1 MDSRVTRLIR
11 PPAGVRR
18 PAAPRDKIRT
28 VAEVA
33 EIAEQGRRAGR
44 VVVQAHGTFDLLHL
58 GHVRHLE
65 AAKNLGDTLIVT
77 VTADRF
83 VNKGPGRPVF
93 NAELRAEMLA
103 TLEYVDWVAINDE
116 PDAVSAIKRIR
127 PDLYI
132 KGHDYHNPAGDIT
145 GKIVLE
151 REAVEAHGGRI
162 QLTDEVTFS
171 STELINRHL
180 NVFEPHIR
188 QHLDSLREDGRLD
201 EMCELIESVRDYRVL
216 VVGDAIIDEYQYV
229 VPMHKTPKDSVIAT
243 RYQDSELFAGGVFAT
258 ANHVASICKQV
269 DIVTCVGDWGTY
281 DDLIAQSL
289 KPNVGL
295 KTFTRAAAP
304 TTLKRRFVDPSYMRK
319 LFEVYVMNDETL
331 TSDVQGDVDRAI
343 AEMAPDYDLVIAAD
357 YGHGLIAPSS
367 IDALTTHSR
376 FLAVNTQSNSANL
389 GYNLITKYKRADYIC
404 IDGPEARLAV
414 RDRTANLGDIA
425 RELIESQVACSKIII
440 TQGKH
445 GCVTFES
452 GGIAHTIPAF
462 AKNVIDTVGAGDAFF
477 AVTAPL
483 VMAGG
488 PMSCVGFIGNVV
500 GALKVEIVGHR
511 RSIEK
516 AALIKAIIGLLK

>member
-1 MDSRVTRLIR
+1 MDTKVTKLIR
-11 PPAGVRR
+11 PVGIREPSS
-18 PAAPRDKIRT
+18 PRDKVRT

-33 EIAEQGRRAGR
+33 EIAEQSRHAGR

-65 AAKNLGDTLIVT
+65 AARKLGDTLIVT

-116 PDAVSAIKRIR
+116 PDAVSAIDRIR

-132 KGHDYHNPAGDIT
+132 KGHDYHNPQGDIT

-188 QHLDSLREDGRLD
+188 QHLDTLREDGRLD
-201 EMCELIESVRDYRVL
+201 QLCELIERVANYKVL
-216 VVGDAIIDEYQYV
+216 IVGDAIIDEYQYV
-229 VPMHKTPKDSVIAT
+229 MPMHKTPKEHVIAT
-243 RYQDSELFAGGVFAT
+243 RYQDSELFAGGVFAA

-269 DIVTCVGDWGTY
+269 DIITCIGDWETH
-281 DDLIAQSL
+281 DDLIRQSL

-295 KTFTRAAAP
+295 KAFARTAAP

-319 LFEVYVMNDETL
+319 LFEVYVMNDEPL
-331 TSDVQGDVDRAI
+331 TPDVQGDFDGAI
-343 AEMAPDYDLVIAAD
+343 AAYASDYDVVIAAD

-367 IDALTTHSR
+367 VAALTGHSR

-389 GYNLITKYKRADYIC
+389 GYNLITKYPRANYVCVDA
-404 IDGPEARLAV
+404 PEARLAV
-414 RDRTANLGDIA
+414 GNRNSNLGDVA
-425 RELIESQVACSKIII
+425 RQLIDRYIDCSKIII

-462 AKNVIDTVGAGDAFF
+462 AKNVIDTVGAGDAFL
-477 AVTAPL
+477 AMTAPL
-483 VMAGG
+483 VAAGG
-488 PMSCVGFIGNVV
+488 SMSSVGFIGNVV

-511 RSIEK
+511 RSIDK
-516 AALIKAIIGLLK
+516 PALIKAIIGLLK